1 MKLPPLS
8 FVVLDTETT
17 GFVPRANCVIEFA
30 AIRIE
35 NGKIASEYEQ
45 LFKIPTEIPKTVQ
58 VLTRIKNDDLEGRPE
73 FSEKQNEMMEFIGE
87 GALIIGQNINFDIGM
102 LKGEGIDLS

>member
-17 GFVPRANCVIEFA
+17 GFVPRTNRVIEFA
-30 AIRIE
+30 AIRVE

-45 LFKIPTEIPKTVQ
+45 LYSIPTEIPETVQ
-58 VLTRIKNDDLEGRPE
+58 VLVLLEG
-73 FSEKQNEMMEFIGE
+73 SESMSKT
-87 GALIIGQNINFDIGM
+87 
-102 LKGEGIDLS
+102 